1 MTSDDFNPSERPA
14 TFSHRI
20 RNDKDHRDRWI
31 GVYIGILAALLAV
44 CTMLGS
50 NITKEANR
58 LNIEA
63 ANLWN
68 FFQAKNLRR
77 NDVTLQTD
85 NIVLQLAAN
94 PGMPE
99 SVRRQFEE
107 KIDAN
112 RALIKRLTTEPD
124 KKEGLDELF
133 VRGKELEKQR
143 DDAFRRDPYFDWAQT
158 LLQIA
163 VVLASVCLI
172 TGTVSLLYASAALAI
187 VGGLLMLDGMT
198 MWLPLPFLG

>member
-1 MTSDDFNPSERPA
+1 MTSDGLNSSERPA
-14 TFSHRI
+14 PFSQRI

-50 NITKEANR
+50 NVTKEANR

-77 NDVTLQTD
+77 NDLTLQTD
-85 NIVLQLAAN
+85 NLVLQLAAN
-94 PGMPE
+94 PAMPE
-99 SVRRQFEE
+99 AVRKQFDE
-107 KIDAN
+107 KIAGN

-124 KKEGLDELF
+124 KKEGLEELF

-172 TGTVSLLYASAALAI
+172 TGTVSLLYSSAILA
-187 VGGLLMLDGMT
+187 VAGAVLMLDGMT
-198 MWLPLPFLG
+198 MWIPLPFLG

>member
-1 MTSDDFNPSERPA
+1 MTSDGLNPSERPA
-14 TFSHRI
+14 PFSQRI

-44 CTMLGS
+44 CTMLG
-50 NITKEANR
+50 NNVTKDANK

-77 NDVTLQTD
+77 TNVTLQTE
-85 NIVLQLAAN
+85 NLVLQLAAN
-94 PGMPE
+94 PGMPDA
-99 SVRRQFEE
+99 VKKQFETQIE
-107 KIDAN
+107 AN
-112 RALIKRLTTEPD
+112 RALVKRLTSEPE

-143 DDAFRRDPYFDWAQT
+143 DEAFRRDPYFDWAQT

-172 TGTVSLLYASAALAI
+172 TGTVTLLYSSAILAAAGI
-187 VGGLLMLDGMT
+187 FMLLDGQFMF
-198 MWLPLPFLG
+198 LSLPFLG